1 MHPFECPDIR
11 IDESYGFC
19 SQGDGDAKAK
29 EHILALARFL
39 DIEPGPVQL
48 VVDVAEAG
56 SIVPL
61 NQVVSD
67 SVLLKKIPQHECLFF
82 GSLVQAE
89 NDLRNICGSLQLS
102 QDILKHGKIIS
113 IRVLAGE
120 EWNNQYRLLPPGMEP
135 ELGSQM
141 LSILLEYVECGKL
154 DAILGEIRNS
164 LTSTFSLSGL
174 ETKEN
179 PVNCQLSL
187 TIINNSIPLVAS
199 GVIRMG

>member
-39 DIEPGPVQL
+39 DI
-48 VVDVAEAG
+48 EAG